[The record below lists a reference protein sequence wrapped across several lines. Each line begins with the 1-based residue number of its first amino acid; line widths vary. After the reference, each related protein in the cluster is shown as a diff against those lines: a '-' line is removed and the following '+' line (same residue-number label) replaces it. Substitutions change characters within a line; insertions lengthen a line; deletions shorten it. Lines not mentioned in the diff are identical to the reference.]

1 MELIN
6 EGAKKNKP
14 RAICSKEVVVRGLVE
29 RCRVP
34 QRGHDRL
41 EISEQRGYNA
51 GEAVCSRDKVTP
63 LSLDSS
69 FVKRRQRLLL
79 HAALGRREHRHTLDT
94 RFLLSFLFSKFPW
107 VLQSADKPPAFLHR
121 E

>member
-1 MELIN
+1 M
-6 EGAKKNKP
+6 
-14 RAICSKEVVVRGLVE
+14 
-29 RCRVP
+29 P

-41 EISEQRGYNA
+41 EISEQRGCNA

-79 HAALGRREHRHTLDT
+79 HTALTSRGSWEEGTQAHLGRPFPP
-94 RFLLSFLFSKFPW
+94 FLPL
-107 VLQSADKPPAFLHR
+107 
-121 E
+121 

>member
-41 EISEQRGYNA
+41 EISEQRGCNA

-69 FVKRRQRLLL
+69 FVKTQTTALTACGSWEEGTQA
-79 HAALGRREHRHTLDT
+79 HLGRPFPP
-94 RFLLSFLFSKFPW
+94 FLPL
-107 VLQSADKPPAFLHR
+107 
-121 E
+121 